1 MNMPEMLQKYE
12 ELLATKD
19 RLADETK
26 KNNEQLEQTKT
37 EIIQEMIDQNCP
49 ITGTDNF
56 AYSLAPKTKWNKRS
70 EKDLLDAGVDFLQTL
85 REEGLG
91 ELIVEKVD
99 PRTLNSA
106 ISNLVDENDG
116 NLPEGLE
123 KIVSRYDYNDLSKTK
138 MNPKKAAAI
147 RAARATMEERE

>member
-1 MNMPEMLQKYE
+1 MTLPERLQQYE
-12 ELLATKD
+12 ELLATKE

-26 KNNEQLEQTKT
+26 KNNELLEQTKL
-37 EIIQEMIDQNCP
+37 EVIQEMIDQNCP

-56 AYSLAPKTKWNKRS
+56 AYSLAPKTKWNKKS
-70 EKDLLDAGVDFLQTL
+70 EKDLLDAGVDFFKTL

-106 ISNLVDENDG
+106 VGNMVEENNG
-116 NLPEGLE
+116 VLPEGLE

-147 RAARATMEERE
+147 RAARTAMEEKS

>member
-1 MNMPEMLQKYE
+1 MTLPERLQHYE
-12 ELLATKD
+12 ELLATKEQ
-19 RLADETK
+19 LAAETK
-26 KNNEQLEQTKT
+26 KNNELIDQEKA

-56 AYSLAPKTKWNKRS
+56 AYSLAPKTQWSKKS

-91 ELIVEKVD
+91 DLIVEKVD
-99 PRTLNSA
+99 PRTLNSTVK
-106 ISNLVDENDG
+106 NLVEENEG

-123 KIVSRYDYNDLSKTK
+123 KILNRYDFNDLSKTK
-138 MNPKKAAAI
+138 MSAKKAAAI
-147 RAARATMEERE
+147 RAARAATEGKS

>member
-70 EKDLLDAGVDFLQTL
+70 EKDLFDAGVDFLQTL